1 MSSLLK
7 RISCSVLR
15 MELLTLAERI
25 TYARKRKGWQKI
37 DLARAVGVSSAS
49 VTQWEQGQTKG
60 LKPENLVAVARALDV
75 STDWLGARKG
85 PMERVTTIDMV
96 SPREMS
102 FLLNLRSLTEKQKD
116 EAMRD
121 VEAKKQQNEEI
132 YEALTQPQQKRVDAR
147 RSA

>member
-7 RISCSVLR
+7 LIPCSVAA

-25 TYARKRKGWQKI
+25 TYARERKGWQKI

-60 LKPENLVAVARALDV
+60 LKPENLVAVARALEV
-75 STDWLGARKG
+75 STDWLGAKKG
-85 PMERVTTIDMV
+85 PMERGVTLDMV
-96 SPREMS
+96 SPREMA
-102 FLLNLRSLTEKQKD
+102 FLLNLRGLTDKQQD

-121 VEAKKQQNEEI
+121 VEAKKRQNEEI
-132 YEALTQPQQKRVDAR
+132 YEALAHTKRT
-147 RSA
+147 